1 MVTNLSNDNVSLQT
15 KIKSLEQ
22 ETTSL
27 KNENSNLKG
36 DIKTQLKV
44 IENLFRFEN
53 RLCEDSVTHKDKVN
67 VNYEPDHLK
76 NEIQWEVAAFRNK
89 HCHSINT
96 GKKILLKE
104 TENLMTLTSN

>member
-1 MVTNLSNDNVSLQT
+1 M

-22 ETTSL
+22 EITSL

-53 RLCEDSVTHKDKVN
+53 RLCEDSVTNKDKVN
-67 VNYEPDHLK
+67 VNYEPDDLK

-89 HCHSINT
+89 HCHSTNT
-96 GKKILLKE
+96 GKKYSWKKQKI
-104 TENLMTLTSN
+104 